1 MALPKRI
8 VIHEL
13 GPREGMQI
21 EKNPIDT
28 SEKIR
33 LASALRV
40 QVSRNRGHLVRE
52 PQVGAANG

>member
-28 SEKIR
+28 SEKVR
-33 LASALRV
+33 LVDTKKALPLLRAHSLAEFS
-40 QVSRNRGHLVRE
+40 VSR
-52 PQVGAANG
+52 